1 MYDLDRFTLKDM
13 TECGATMRKLGDGCH
28 SMEEVAQRSVS
39 HLYQHL
45 GSGDKSDRACVLA
58 HFFVTQLFGDLTTG
72 LQRVVHSATD
82 ITLVRETPCLTML
95 GSIGSKPEWCR
106 SDGAYKAEDVLALP
120 DPALSERY
128 PVVAQ
133 LIARFDLPGAFSVPY
148 NPDLFVEEPG
158 RSYDVFY
165 LPDVSKE
172 AALFSTQED
181 FFHDHKIK
189 SVVGF
194 GGLLPSRNLFAIIV
208 YSNVPISKQVALAFR
223 PFALNTKIALLPFDD
238 GHPIFSSQVAI
249 NGKR

>member
-1 MYDLDRFTLKDM
+1 MYDLERFTLKDM
-13 TECGATMRKLGDGCH
+13 TECGATLRKLGDLST
-28 SMEEVAQRSVS
+28 SMEEVAQRSVE

-45 GSGDKSDRACVLA
+45 GTGDKNNKACVLVR
-58 HFFVTQLFGDLTTG
+58 FFVTQLFGDLSIG
-72 LQRVVHSATD
+72 LKQLVHSATD

-95 GSIGSKPEWCR
+95 GSVGARPEWCR
-106 SDGAYKAEDVLALP
+106 TDAANPDDVLALP

-148 NPDLFVEEPG
+148 NPDLFLEEPG

-165 LPDVSKE
+165 MPDVQTEMSMLAGE
-172 AALFSTQED
+172 EQFIRENG
-181 FFHDHKIK
+181 IK
-189 SVVGF
+189 SIVSF

-208 YSNVPISKQVALAFR
+208 FSKVPISKQVALAFR
-223 PFALNTKIALLPFDD
+223 PFALNTKIALLPYDD

-249 NGKR
+249 NGRS